1 VTDQEFTEF
10 VDDKIDKYQA
20 ILLRKQVEYATEDRL
35 HNFRVAAAFQQC
47 TTEQAL
53 FGFLAKHLVSLSDMC
68 KSGRRYADDIWDEK
82 IGDAVNYLLLLRA
95 VVEDGKRE

>member
-1 VTDQEFTEF
+1 
-10 VDDKIDKYQA
+10 
-20 ILLRKQVEYATEDRL
+20 
-35 HNFRVAAAFQQC
+35 VAAAFQQC

-95 VVEDGKRE
+95 VVEDGKG